1 MLTPLK
7 RAIKLGYKNF
17 FRSIGIS
24 IATVFIVSA
33 SVFLISIL
41 FIFNSAA
48 DILIDNIKKKVDIS
62 VYFVETAKTEEI
74 LAIKAELLKIPEV
87 KSIDYVTK
95 EQALEEFTKK
105 HSDEQILIDSLS
117 EIGKNPF
124 LASLNVSV
132 LESSKYQQIVD
143 FLNGDNYKNLVE
155 RVDYFQRKS
164 VIDRLYAISENIN
177 KGGMILSIILGII
190 SILVA
195 FNAIKVAIY
204 SSKDEISVM
213 RLVGASNWFIRGPF
227 LIQGLIAGLI
237 VFVISFFAI
246 FWLCYGFNGSIK
258 EIAPEISPF
267 KIFIANFWILVI
279 IQVVSGISIA
289 MISSVFA
296 IRKYLKV

>member
-7 RAIKLGYKNF
+7 RAILLGYKNF
-17 FRSIGIS
+17 YRSIGIS

-33 SVFLISIL
+33 SVFLISVL

-48 DILIDNIKKKVDIS
+48 NILIDNIKQKVDIS
-62 VYFVETAKTEEI
+62 VYFIESAKTEEV

-87 KSIDYVTK
+87 KNVNYITK
-95 EQALEEFTKK
+95 EEALNEFTAK
-105 HSDEQILIDSLS
+105 HNDEQALIDSLS

-132 LESSKYQQIVD
+132 FDSSKYQQIVD

-155 RVDYFQRKS
+155 RVDYFQRKP
-164 VIDRLYAISENIN
+164 VIDRLYLISDSIN
-177 KGGMILSIILGII
+177 KGGLILSIILGLV

-195 FNAIKVAIY
+195 FNAIRVAIY
-204 SSKDEISVM
+204 ASKDEISVM

-227 LIQGLIAGLI
+227 LIQGVIAGLI
-237 VFVISFFAI
+237 AFIVSFFAI

-258 EIAPEISPF
+258 QIAPEISPF
-267 KIFIANFWILVI
+267 KIFIANFWILII
-279 IQVVSGISIA
+279 IQIVSGISIA

>member
-1 MLTPLK
+1 MFTAFK
-7 RAIKLGYKNF
+7 RATKLGYKNF
-17 FRSIGIS
+17 YRSIGIS

-48 DILIDNIKKKVDIS
+48 NILIDSIKQKVDIS

-87 KSIDYVTK
+87 KNVVYVTK
-95 EQALEEFTKK
+95 EQALDEFTKK

-117 EIGKNPF
+117 EIGQNPF

-132 LESSKYQQIVD
+132 IESSKYQQIVD
-143 FLNGDNYKNLVE
+143 FLNTDNYKNLVE
-155 RVDYFQRKS
+155 RVDYFQRKP
-164 VIDRLYAISENIN
+164 VIDRLYAISDNIN
-177 KGGMILSIILGII
+177 KGGLILSIILGII

-213 RLVGASNWFIRGPF
+213 RLVGASNWFIRCPF

-237 VFVISFFAI
+237 AFVISFFAI
-246 FWLCYGFNGSIK
+246 FWLCYGFNSSIK
-258 EIAPEISPF
+258 QIAPEISPF